1 MYTFIH
7 SCLQSRSNDFK
18 QQSNCYNWKKNY
30 FQFHFVEYFVIEARN
45 YGIFNFKILEFSI
58 GAK

>member
-1 MYTFIH
+1 MI
-7 SCLQSRSNDFK
+7 SNNK
-18 QQSNCYNWKKNY
+18 VIVTIGKKNY